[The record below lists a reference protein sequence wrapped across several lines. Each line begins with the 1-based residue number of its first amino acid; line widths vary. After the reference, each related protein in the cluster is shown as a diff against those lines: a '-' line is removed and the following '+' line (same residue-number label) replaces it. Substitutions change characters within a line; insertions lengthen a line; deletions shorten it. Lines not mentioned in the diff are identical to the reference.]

1 MAARKR
7 RDVAIVPRTAAGV
20 VAKLQEGEKI
30 DLQEL
35 AQGYT
40 VESVNTLMRAQ
51 RSRKA
56 SWNAKISAA
65 NSMLDHGHGRANT
78 RETERNPGGITV
90 VINQLSTGGQTES
103 LVSAQ
108 AIAKLD
114 QAAIQEFEPEFTPGK
129 VTVNLDEIAP
139 PEKSG

>member
-1 MAARKR
+1 MARKR

-40 VESVNTLMRAQ
+40 VESMNTLLRAQ

-56 SWNAKISAA
+56 SWSAKINAA
-65 NSMLDHGHGRANT
+65 NSVLDHGHGRANT

-108 AIAKLD
+108 AIAKL
-114 QAAIQEFEPEFTPGK
+114 QSETESIEAEFTPGTI
-129 VTVNLDEIAP
+129 TVNVDEIAP
-139 PEKSG
+139 PEESG

>member
-1 MAARKR
+1 MARKR
-7 RDVAIVPRTAAGV
+7 RDVAIVPRDPAGV

-40 VESVNTLMRAQ
+40 VESMNTLLRAQ

-65 NSMLDHGHGRANT
+65 NSVLDHGHGRANT

-103 LVSAQ
+103 LVTAQ
-108 AIAKLD
+108 AIAKLEAD
-114 QAAIQEFEPEFTPGK
+114 AQTIEAEFTPGT
-129 VTVNLDEIAP
+129 VTVNLDDLAQ

>member
-7 RDVAIVPRTAAGV
+7 RDEAIVPRTAAGV

-90 VINQLSTGGQTES
+90 VINQLSTGGQTEA

-108 AIAKLD
+108 AIAKL
-114 QAAIQEFEPEFTPGK
+114 QSETESIEAEFTPGK
-129 VTVNLDEIAP
+129 ITVNVDEIAP
-139 PEKSG
+139 PEESG